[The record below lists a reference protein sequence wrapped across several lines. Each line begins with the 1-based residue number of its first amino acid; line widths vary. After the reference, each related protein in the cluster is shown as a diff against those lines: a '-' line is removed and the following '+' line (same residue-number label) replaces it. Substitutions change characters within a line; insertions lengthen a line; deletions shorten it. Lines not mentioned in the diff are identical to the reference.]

1 MYYHFKPSS
10 SNYCIMNKFIKLF
23 SVAIVFFAF
32 ASQLIADENMELPT
46 IDELKRL
53 HIEGNNGQYALDKLN
68 SVYAS
73 GRILYYTD
81 DETIERGFRIYK
93 KRPNKF
99 RSFYETKLAKKVV
112 QLEVVY
118 DGESAV
124 QIFSHGGREVY
135 REKLQGDAL
144 ESIKFESK
152 LEGPFLLVTEE
163 NKQYITIAGIE
174 YVDGEKCFLLEI
186 DERSQY
192 PYRNIWLSAE
202 NFQEIKFDRLV
213 AEEGIEQLEEVY
225 FRNFKN
231 MQGIL
236 FASRMDKFVN
246 GKRNFTTF
254 VDDFNVNYGLYDSLF
269 DLDLN

>member
-1 MYYHFKPSS
+1 MIS
-10 SNYCIMNKFIKLF
+10 FIKLPTIAF
-23 SVAIVFFAF
+23 IIFAF
-32 ASQLIADENMELPT
+32 ASQLFAEENVEFPT
-46 IDELKRL
+46 LDELKRL
-53 HIEGNNGQYALDKLN
+53 HTEGKNGQYTLDKLN

-93 KRPNKF
+93 KRPNKY
-99 RSFYETKLAKKVV
+99 RSFYETKLAKKIV
-112 QLEVVY
+112 QLEVIY
-118 DGESAV
+118 DGESAI

-135 REKLQGDAL
+135 RENLQGEAL

-152 LEGPFLLVTEE
+152 LEGPFLLVMEE
-163 NKQYITIAGIE
+163 NKQYITIAGYEYIE
-174 YVDGEKCFLLEI
+174 GEKCFLLKI

-202 NFQEIKFDRLV
+202 NFQEIKVDRISV
-213 AEEGIEQLEEVY
+213 QESEEQLEEVFY
-225 FRNFKN
+225 RNFKN

-236 FASRMDKFVN
+236 FASRTDKFIN

-269 DLDLN
+269 DPDSN